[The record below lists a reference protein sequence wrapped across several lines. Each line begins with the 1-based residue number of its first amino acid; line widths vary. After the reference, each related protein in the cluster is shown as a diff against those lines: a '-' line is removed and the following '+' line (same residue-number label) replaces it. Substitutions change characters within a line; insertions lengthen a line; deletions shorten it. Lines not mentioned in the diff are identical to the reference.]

1 MSTSQKHVLIAEDDV
16 FLLGMMKKVISS
28 HGVRVSTAM
37 NGQEAIDSIEKEQ
50 PDVLLLD
57 LLMPQVDGFAVLKH
71 REAKKLTFPVVVCSN
86 LSDKK
91 SMLQCSQFDV
101 AEYVIKSD
109 MDDGYIW
116 TVVEKY
122 LQ

>member
-1 MSTSQKHVLIAEDDV
+1 MNASQKHVLIAEDDA
-16 FLLGMMKKVISS
+16 FLLEMMKKVISS
-28 HGVRVSTAM
+28 HGVHVSTAM
-37 NGQEAIDSIEKEQ
+37 NGQEAIDRIEKEQ

-57 LLMPQVDGFAVLKH
+57 LLMPQVDGFAVLEY
-71 REAKKLTFPVVVCSN
+71 RKKKNLIFPVVVCSN

-91 SMLQCSQFDV
+91 SMIACSQFDV

-122 LQ
+122 LR

>member
-1 MSTSQKHVLIAEDDV
+1 MSTTQKHVLIAEDDT

-28 HGVRVSTAM
+28 HGVRVSTAI
-37 NGQEAIDSIEKEQ
+37 NGQEAIDSIAKEQ

-57 LLMPQVDGFAVLKH
+57 LLMPQVDGFAVLEYREKH
-71 REAKKLTFPVVVCSN
+71 DLKFPVVVCSN

-91 SMLQCSQFDV
+91 SMVRCSDFDV

-122 LQ
+122 LK